1 MANEVFYFDSSD
13 GGAPTLNNIAGSLIG
28 VLDACLING
37 FNLKTVTINVSG
49 GVATATCNAHG
60 FSAVTGKLV
69 LIAGAT
75 PAELNGLKQVA
86 TVPDAN
92 TFTFAAAGVPDGA
105 ASGSITA
112 KRAPIGW
119 TKAFTG
125 TNKAA
130 YKSSDVAAT
139 GRLLRVEDTNT
150 APASANDARLVMYE
164 AMTDIDTG
172 TGPAPTAAQL
182 ANGVYW
188 GKGSND
194 ATAKNWVIVGD
205 GRFFYFFGPNT
216 STGLHAY
223 AFGDIISYRAADAY
237 GCVLSGSTN
246 AIGGTSTGSVQ
257 LGSAG
262 ASLGSAP
269 PNAGFVISRMSSQVG
284 SAVAVAAVGVSV
296 SGSSTWAANGP
307 AWPSPVDNGS
317 VLHRP
322 LYLTENNSSFTHPVR
337 GEMPG
342 MLQFLAQQPYTHRE
356 VVSNVEGYARDVL
369 VIELRN
375 NSAIGRFALEIT
387 GPWR

>member
-1 MANEVFYFDSSD
+1 MANEIFYFDSSD
-13 GGAPTLNNIAGSLIG
+13 TGAPTLNNAAGSLIG

-37 FNLKTVTINVSG
+37 FNLKTITINVSA
-49 GVATATCNAHG
+49 GVATATCNGHG

-69 LIAGAT
+69 LIDGAT
-75 PAELNGLKQVA
+75 PAALNGLKQVA

-105 ASGSITA
+105 ATGSITA

-223 AFGDIISYRAADAY
+223 AFGDIISYRASDAY
-237 GCVLSGSTN
+237 GCVLFGAPSAVGATSSGVT
-246 AIGGTSTGSVQ
+246 Q
-257 LGSAG
+257 LGAGNYNLGNSPAGSSAY
-262 ASLGSAP
+262 L
-269 PNAGFVISRMSSQVG
+269 SRNNTQVG
-284 SAVAVAAVGVSV
+284 SAVLAGVVGAGT
-296 SGSSTWAANGP
+296 SGSAWATSGP
-307 AWPSPVDNGS
+307 AWPSPVDNGV

-322 LYLTENNSSFTHPVR
+322 IYIAEDNSAFNYPVR
-337 GEMPG
+337 GEVPG
-342 MLQFLAQQPYTHRE
+342 MLQFLATRPYLHRE
-356 VVSNVEGYARDVL
+356 VLTNIEGYARHVL
-369 VIELRN
+369 VIEHRN
-375 NSAIGRFALEIT
+375 SSAIGRIPLDIT